1 MLSVTHRLGA
11 VLAEVDDGQSSVSQ
25 PDTSA
30 YLQTTAIRA
39 AVCDKIR
46 VPSNH
51 IGIGRPNLI
60 HKAEYS
66 AHARL
71 SRLTFAPKFTQ

>member
-1 MLSVTHRLGA
+1 
-11 VLAEVDDGQSSVSQ
+11 
-25 PDTSA
+25 
-30 YLQTTAIRA
+30 
-39 AVCDKIR
+39 VCDKIR
-46 VPSNH
+46 VPSDH